1 MTQSPVQADT
11 GARLL
16 PPAVRRQMLRI
27 AFRSLSGDAPTMML
41 ASCLRFCAD
50 GTLRGADNCVV
61 ARSEEGC
68 WKVGGKLHRDLDCD
82 GPVRLR
88 LMVPGR
94 GTPIEIGPF
103 PALRTNAGV
112 FFTDTLCLNVLAPGR
127 QPRRA
132 GDCTQLTLIWDGPN
146 RGKD

>member
-1 MTQSPVQADT
+1 MTRSPVHTDT
-11 GARLL
+11 GARLV
-16 PPAVRRQMLRI
+16 PAAARRQMLRI
-27 AFRSLSGDAPTMML
+27 AFRSLSGDAPTLML

-88 LMVPGR
+88 FTVPGR
-94 GTPIEIGPF
+94 ATPVEIGPF
-103 PALRTNAGV
+103 PGLRTNAGV
-112 FFTDTLCLNVLAPGR
+112 FFSEATCLNVLAPGR
-127 QPRRA
+127 LPRRA
-132 GDCTQLTLIWDGPN
+132 GDCTQLTLIWDGAHH
-146 RGKD
+146 GQA